1 MQPQPDFREV
11 AESIGL
17 RLRSILDDDRIHR
30 CATELHPKKQNGT
43 YRTDGTRGWV
53 KNWESGETAIW
64 HAAREV
70 RRTAPLAPL
79 PSLAARR
86 AEEAARAEWAAKVA
100 QRKIAMATA
109 QTHPYLERKGFPKA
123 LGLVHEGLLLVPAR
137 INDRAVSL
145 QEIAEDGTKKNL
157 PGGTM
162 RGASFSI
169 GSGRDEVLCE
179 GYATGLS
186 IKAALAGL
194 HLPARVTC
202 CFSASNVATV
212 AERRRHAVVVADND
226 KPVAQFGG
234 LGTGE
239 YYARRTGLPWAM
251 PPAVGDGCQRFPH
264 ERRIARFAGAAVGSP
279 AKEGQPILRRCPPV
293 LPAGRAGADH
303 CRREGQARPGPVPLR
318 QARELWL
325 RVEPSLDNE

>member
-1 MQPQPDFREV
+1 MQPQPDFLEV

-17 RLRSILDDDRIHR
+17 QLRSILDDDRIHR

-43 YRTDGTRGWV
+43 YRTDGSRGWA
-53 KNWESGETAIW
+53 KNWETGETAIW
-64 HAAREV
+64 HAERE
-70 RRTAPLAPL
+70 APRGRSPLQPL
-79 PSLAARR
+79 PSLAHRR
-86 AEEAARAEWAAKVA
+86 EQEAARAEWAAGVA
-100 QRKIAMATA
+100 RHKIAKATPE
-109 QTHPYLERKGFPKA
+109 THPYLARKGFPKA

-137 INDRAVSL
+137 IDNQVVSL

-157 PGGTM
+157 PGGRM
-162 RGASFSI
+162 GGACFSI

-186 IKAALAGL
+186 IKAALAAL

-212 AERRRHAVVVADND
+212 AERRRNAVVVADHD

-239 YYARRTGLPWAM
+239 FYARRSGLRWSM
-251 PPAVGDGCQRFPH
+251 PPAVGTDANDFHMSDG
-264 ERRIARFAGAAVGSP
+264 
-279 AKEGQPILRRCPPV
+279 
-293 LPAGRAGADH
+293 LPALQRMLLELLRGRGLAAQGNASFASAGLH
-303 CRREGQARPGPVPLR
+303 
-318 QARELWL
+318 
-325 RVEPSLDNE
+325 